1 MIFWQGVFF
10 KTMPALI
17 SAHKSYKNFY
27 NLKGVE
33 AMNIT
38 TTRTKQPFI
47 FWCGQMIDG
56 LPVRGHFAGTWEE
69 FVVFFAF

>member
-1 MIFWQGVFF
+1 
-10 KTMPALI
+10 
-17 SAHKSYKNFY
+17 
-27 NLKGVE
+27 
-33 AMNIT
+33 MNIT